1 MNPTNYTGLLP
12 GKIRY
17 HKYNLKP
24 TGFSKAASN
33 FLKKISK
40 KKKNPNEKWSNFPL
54 KLE

>member
-40 KKKNPNEKWSNFPL
+40 KKKKIRMKNGQIFP
-54 KLE
+54 